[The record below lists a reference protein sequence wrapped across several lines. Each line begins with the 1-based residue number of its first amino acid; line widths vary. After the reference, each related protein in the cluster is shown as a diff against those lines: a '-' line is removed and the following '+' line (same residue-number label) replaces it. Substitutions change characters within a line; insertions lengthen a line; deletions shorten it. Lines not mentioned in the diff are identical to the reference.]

1 MSLSIGSGISCGS
14 GVVGS
19 SFISVGFRVISS
31 LILAGSGFGSGCFG
45 CGLGLGSGLLGS
57 ILSFLGRLR
66 IGLRGRLRLSI
77 VLLNLVH
84 LLCDDVLGCRG
95 GGLSGVLG
103 RLSGDFGGIFLLSF
117 VLLGLFSSF
126 LLELL
131 EFVDLL
137 FDLCR
142 LLVGLMLGMGGSL
155 SSLLL
160 DLGSLSF
167 AGLALFIVVMAVFL
181 VGKLF
186 LDLLLGLMLCL
197 LDGVNLRVF
206 SMDKLIMLGL
216 SRLFSLCLG
225 RLGGLLLSLK
235 LLNASIHFFIMLLL
249 FLLIMSLVFLA
260 SGLRIICG
268 FLDIPSVLTIVLLGN
283 SLGSL
288 LVGTAAATELL
299 TDMLDDGVVVASQS
313 LGIDTVKVLVSDLIL
328 ELGLDLGTD
337 TLDDLACGDLLAAGA
352 AV

>member
-1 MSLSIGSGISCGS
+1 M
-14 GVVGS
+14 
-19 SFISVGFRVISS
+19 
-31 LILAGSGFGSGCFG
+31 
-45 CGLGLGSGLLGS
+45 LLH
-57 ILSFLGRLR
+57 
-66 IGLRGRLRLSI
+66 
-77 VLLNLVH
+77 LVH

-103 RLSGDFGGIFLLSF
+103 RLSGDFGGIFLLGF

-142 LLVGLMLGMGGSL
+142 LLVGFVLGMRGSL

-160 DLGSLSF
+160 DLGSLDFS
-167 AGLALFIVVMAVFL
+167 GLALLLLVAAMAVFL

-197 LDGVNLRVF
+197 LDGVNLRVL

-225 RLGGLLLSLK
+225 SLGGLLLRLE
-235 LLNASIHFFIMLLL
+235 LLNASIHLFIMLLL
-249 FLLIMSLVFLA
+249 DLLIVSLVFLA
-260 SGLRIICG
+260 SSFSIISG
-268 FLDIPSVLTIVLLGN
+268 FLEILLVLLVISTMLLLLLDD
-283 SLGSL
+283 SLSSL

-299 TDMLDDGVVVASQS
+299 TDMLDDGVVMAGQG

-328 ELGLDLGTD
+328 ELGLDLGAD
-337 TLDDLACGDLLAAGA
+337 TLDDLTCGDLLAAGGGGGA